1 MTNIQISLHD
11 GTTITVG
18 MDNYNA
24 AELSTKLNDQK
35 LLVVTVGDVIVNKN
49 TIKMIAPAQ

>member
-18 MDNYNA
+18 MESYNA

-49 TIKMIAPAQ
+49 TIKMIAPVQ